1 MSMKNR
7 HYWSLEMRSRLE
19 SDSVV
24 FLKPQSMF
32 RLKLR
37 MFSFFHLQILARR
50 IKQVTM
56 SHNTKSSKYVFQNGQ
71 YLGDYYKKSKFFLS
85 ESVKGR
91 SIYHTVEELAVSI
104 QGHYQ
109 VSTYKLTMTEKHYNS
124 NLKSIFDS
132 LIYRVFRN
140 VEPSPPKARVDEIR
154 ANLRSEYYRPVFFF
168 YLSQNVKY
176 PTSKLMSV
184 NQC

>member
-37 MFSFFHLQILARR
+37 MFSFFHLQTLART

-132 LIYRVFRN
+132 LTYRVFRN
-140 VEPSPPKARVDEIR
+140 VEPSPTNSRVEEIR

-168 YLSQNVKY
+168 L
-176 PTSKLMSV
+176 P
-184 NQC
+184 

>member
-1 MSMKNR
+1 MTMKNR
-7 HYWSLEMRSRLE
+7 HYWSFEMRSRLK

-37 MFSFFHLQILARR
+37 MFSFLHPQTLARK

-56 SHNTKSSKYVFQNGQ
+56 SHNTKSSKYLFQNGQ
-71 YLGDYYKKSKFFLS
+71 YLGEYYKKSKFFLS

-91 SIYHTVEELAVSI
+91 SMYHTLEELIVI
-104 QGHYQ
+104 VQGHYQ
-109 VSTYKLTMTEKHYNS
+109 VSTYKLMMTEKHYSS

-132 LIYRVFRN
+132 LTYRVFRN
-140 VEPSPPKARVDEIR
+140 VEPSPPTARVEEIG
-154 ANLRSEYYRPVFFF
+154 ANLHSEYYKPFF
-168 YLSQNVKY
+168 YLRQNVKY
-176 PTSKLMSV
+176 LTSKLMSL

>member
-1 MSMKNR
+1 MSSRVTMSMKSR
-7 HYWSLEMRSRLE
+7 HYWSFEMRLRLE

-32 RLKLR
+32 RLKCFL
-37 MFSFFHLQILARR
+37 FFHLQILARR
-50 IKQVTM
+50 TKQVTM

-85 ESVKGR
+85 ETLKGR
-91 SIYHTVEELAVSI
+91 SIYHTVEELTVSV

-132 LIYRVFRN
+132 LTYRVFRN
-140 VEPSPPKARVDEIR
+140 VEPSPPKARTEEIR
-154 ANLRSEYYRPVFFF
+154 ANIRSEYYRTVFF
-168 YLSQNVKY
+168 LVTLGK
-176 PTSKLMSV
+176 MS
-184 NQC
+184 NILLAN